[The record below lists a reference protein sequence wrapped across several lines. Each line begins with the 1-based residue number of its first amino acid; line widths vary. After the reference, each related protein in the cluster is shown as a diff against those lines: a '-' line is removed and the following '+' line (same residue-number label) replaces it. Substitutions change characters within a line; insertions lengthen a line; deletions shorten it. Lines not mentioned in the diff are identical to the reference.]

1 MALPAFAATCHAAV
15 PCCCGAGRAAYDR
28 YLLPAGPTAAN
39 PSHAAAAGEWDRRTD
54 TVPFHRPCAAYYT
67 GSANNS
73 LSNEQTQYRT
83 HKTYVPTPANI
94 VEQLMTISS
103 RDVFSARFHRPWRR
117 PSNKYSILSLIY
129 SEFLS
134 QTYSANHRRQV
145 TEKEGHRSKATRTL
159 AREWPIC
166 GRHSPTVVYFAGQA
180 AALVK
185 CYYHRPIGL
194 LGGSPGRQASLVCVP
209 QPAMPPPR

>member
-1 MALPAFAATCHAAV
+1 ML
-15 PCCCGAGRAAYDR
+15 RSR
-28 YLLPAGPTAAN
+28 
-39 PSHAAAAGEWDRRTD
+39 AAAAPAVQHTIDIFYPPGPQQQTRRTLLQRANGTDRRTD

-117 PSNKYSILSLIY
+117 PSNKYNILSLIY

-134 QTYSANHRRQV
+134 QTYSANHRRQITQRKKDSDRRPHGSSLASGLFV
-145 TEKEGHRSKATRTL
+145 VDTRPPWSILPARLLRS
-159 AREWPIC
+159 
-166 GRHSPTVVYFAGQA
+166 
-180 AALVK
+180 
-185 CYYHRPIGL
+185 
-194 LGGSPGRQASLVCVP
+194 
-209 QPAMPPPR
+209 

>member
-39 PSHAAAAGEWDRRTD
+39 PSHAAAAGEWDRRTG
-54 TVPFHRPCAAYYT
+54 TVPFYRPCAEYYT

-134 QTYSANHRRQV
+134 QTYSANHRRQMAQRKKD
-145 TEKEGHRSKATRTL
+145 TDRRPHGRSLASGLFVVDTRPPWSIL
-159 AREWPIC
+159 PASCCCARE
-166 GRHSPTVVYFAGQA
+166 
-180 AALVK
+180 
-185 CYYHRPIGL
+185 L
-194 LGGSPGRQASLVCVP
+194 LLS
-209 QPAMPPPR
+209 